1 MNESEKGF
9 SSQSETEKP
18 ETKIKAKLDELRGLI
33 EGFKEFKKAG
43 VYIHSQERDRHEAME
58 DYYEFLRDLD
68 EYKKKFDDYLKG
80 IDKEFQEE
88 DFLNKLNNFYDEV
101 ERLRKKTKEKMGST
115 YYEELEDDNK

>member
-18 ETKIKAKLDELRGLI
+18 ETKIKAKLDELKGLI
-33 EGFKEFKKAG
+33 EEFKRFQEPG
-43 VYIHSQERDRHEAME
+43 LYPNSQEKDRHEAGE
-58 DYYEFLRDLD
+58 SYNEFIND
-68 EYKKKFDDYLKG
+68 FDRYTEQFNSYLSG
-80 IDKEFQEE
+80 EDKEFKVE
-88 DFLNKLNNFYDEV
+88 DFLEKLNNFYDEV